1 MLSRRWKIRTSRP
14 TPAKSTA
21 PPFLLF
27 NWEGDDQQGRSG
39 VKTIPRRTVDQ
50 RRTTMPTGNSH
61 LIIKNGWDLKGR
73 FNTAINS
80 LTIWRRNGRHFWT
93 ETAKRQMCDPS
104 AYQRPW
110 DPNIDE
116 PVFDYI
122 RLRNLHCDLI
132 NQFSSTEDFWNFT
145 MQFWDRSTI
154 LKRSTWRLN
163 TAKWSQTKRSP
174 DYTMYLKHVNYV
186 YEP

>member
-80 LTIWRRNGRHFWT
+80 LTIYDAK
-93 ETAKRQMCDPS
+93 TADTFE
-104 AYQRPW
+104 QRPQR
-110 DPNIDE
+110 DRCAILLLVRGLEIRISRNLSLT
-116 PVFDYI
+116 I
-122 RLRNLHCDLI
+122 RLLNLHSELI
-132 NQFSSTEDFWNFT
+132 NQFSSTDFWNFT
-145 MQFWDRSTI
+145 MQFWDHSAI
-154 LKRSTWRLN
+154 LKRSTWRFN

-174 DYTMYLKHVNYV
+174 DYCNTM
-186 YEP
+186 